1 MSREASTRDRRPPQK
16 GDQRRAALLESLDH
30 HLQGSSLDSINIAD
44 ISRRAGVSRSAFYFY
59 FENKAI
65 AVAALMEEM
74 YDDAFVAAG
83 LLAATEG
90 TPAKRIETMLRELFG
105 TLDRHHHVFAAMLEA
120 RATSE
125 AVRTMWDADRQ
136 SFVQP
141 VADMIQ
147 EERDAGRAPDG
158 PEAVTLATV
167 LLELNDRMLERIALG
182 GTLTRD
188 QQVEAVAAI
197 WLRTIYGQLPDHDAK
212 DRDLS

>member
-1 MSREASTRDRRPPQK
+1 MSPMTSTRDRRPPQK

-105 TLDRHHHVFAAMLEA
+105 TLDRHQHVFAAMLEA

-125 AVRTMWDADRQ
+125 AVRSMWDADRQ

-147 EERDAGRAPDG
+147 EERVAGRAPDG
-158 PEAVTLATV
+158 PDTVVLATV

-182 GTLTRD
+182 GPLTRD

-197 WLRTIYGQLPDHDAK
+197 WLRTIYGSLPEEDP
-212 DRDLS
+212 S